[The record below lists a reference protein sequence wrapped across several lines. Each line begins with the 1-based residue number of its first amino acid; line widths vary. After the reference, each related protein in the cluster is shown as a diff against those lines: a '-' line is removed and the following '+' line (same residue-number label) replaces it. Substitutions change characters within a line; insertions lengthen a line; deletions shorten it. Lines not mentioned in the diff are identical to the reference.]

1 MILKKKFRKVIPKHI
16 NTVESLRLGIILAI
30 VGGFI
35 DVYTYISR
43 GGVFANSETGNVV
56 LAAIGLADKDYKMA
70 FNALMQ
76 LVFFILGA
84 LVSEFFR
91 YRRDKENKNEVYHA
105 KRILIIEAIVLF
117 CVGFIKEDAPNI
129 LVNATI
135 SFISSIQISA
145 FTTLVDSPY
154 SSTICTGN
162 LRQLGENFFKA
173 INTKDKIIRA
183 RFLRYLIIII
193 FFAFGAILGGYL
205 TRLIGVKSIFVA
217 VIFVLLAYGVF
228 YYDNYKNNKQI
239 NK

>member
-1 MILKKKFRKVIPKHI
+1 MIIKKKFREVVPKHE
-16 NTVESLRLGIILAI
+16 NTLESLRLGVVLAI
-30 VGGFI
+30 IGGFI

-56 LAAIGLADKDYKMA
+56 LAAIGFANKNYKMA

-76 LVFFILGA
+76 LLFFILGA
-84 LVSEFFR
+84 LVSEFFKH
-91 YRRDKENKNEVYHA
+91 RRDKENKDEVYHA

-117 CVGFIKEDAPNI
+117 GVGFIKADAPNI

-135 SFISSIQISA
+135 AFISSIQISA

-162 LRQLGENFFKA
+162 LRHLGENFFKA

-205 TRLIGVKSIFVA
+205 TSLMGVKSIFVA
-217 VIFVLLAYGVF
+217 VIFVLFAYGVL
-228 YYDNYKNNKQI
+228 YYDGYQNEELI
-239 NK
+239 EV